1 MFQTIQFNTP
11 LIIFGMDTVNQI
23 GKHAKNLGAGRV
35 LIVADPG
42 FVKGEG
48 LERVASSLKGESL
61 SFEIFDR
68 IEPEPSTDVVKG
80 AYEVAR
86 KGNFDVFIGVGGGS
100 TMDVTKM
107 ASALMTNTGSPH
119 DFFGVE
125 KVKTRGKPTIMV
137 PTTSGTGAEV
147 TKHAIFLDTKD
158 NVKKAVASVN
168 ILPDVAL
175 VDPML
180 AASCPPHVTA
190 STGLDAF
197 IHAAEPFLS
206 KMANPLTDAIA
217 LQAIRII
224 TRWLGPAVADGGNLE
239 ARYYMSLGSLMAGL
253 VLHNS
258 GTSLVHAIAYPI
270 GGEYHTSHGVT
281 LCAILVACFEYIV
294 MAKQEKFAQLAEAM
308 GESVDGLSQRE
319 AAHRALDAIDYLVR
333 SVGLPT
339 NLRELGTVKEESRI
353 KRWAVDA
360 HKEQRLLSRCAR
372 QLSVE
377 DIEKIIERAFEKE

>member
-1 MFQTIQFNTP
+1 MFQTIQFKAP
-11 LIIFGMDTVNQI
+11 LIIFGMDTLNQI
-23 GKHAKNLGAGRV
+23 GKQAKNLGAGRV
-35 LIVADPG
+35 LIVVDPG
-42 FVKGEG
+42 FAKTEG
-48 LERVASSLKGESL
+48 LERVASSLGGESL
-61 SFEIFDR
+61 SFEIFDK

-80 AYEVAR
+80 AYDVAK

-107 ASALMTNTGSPH
+107 VSALMTNTGSPH
-119 DFFGVE
+119 DFFGVG
-125 KVKTRGKPTIMV
+125 KVKTRGKPTVMI

-158 NVKKAVASVN
+158 NVKKAVASDN
-168 ILPDVAL
+168 ILPNVAI

-180 AASCPPHVTA
+180 VVSCPPHVTA

-206 KMANPLTDAIA
+206 KMANPMTDAIA
-217 LQAIRII
+217 IQAIRII

-270 GGEYHTSHGVT
+270 GGEYHTPHGVT
-281 LCAILVACFEYIV
+281 LSAILASCFECIV
-294 MAKQEKFAQLAEAM
+294 MAKQDRFVLLAEAM
-308 GESVDGLSQRE
+308 GQPVDGLSSRE
-319 AAHRALDAIDYLVR
+319 AADQAIEAIRYLIR
-333 SVGLPT
+333 SVDLPGSLT
-339 NLRELGTVKEESRI
+339 DLGAVREDSRI
-353 KRWAVDA
+353 RRWAEDA
-360 HKEQRLLSRCAR
+360 HKEQRLLGRCAR
-372 QLSVE
+372 KLTVE
-377 DIEKIIERAFEKE
+377 DIVKILERAF

>member
-23 GKHAKNLGAGRV
+23 GKQAKNLGAGRV

-42 FVKGEG
+42 FVEGEG
-48 LERVASSLKGESL
+48 LERVVASLKGESQ

-86 KGNFDVFIGVGGGS
+86 EGNFDVFIGVGGGS

-125 KVKTRGKPTIMV
+125 KVKTRGKPPIMV

-168 ILPDVAL
+168 ILPNVAL

-206 KMANPLTDAIA
+206 KMANPLTDALA
-217 LQAIRII
+217 LQAIRVI
-224 TRWLGPAVADGGNLE
+224 TRWLGPAVADGGNPE

-270 GGEYHTSHGVT
+270 GGEYHTPHGVT
-281 LCAILVACFEYIV
+281 LSAILVSCFEYIM
-294 MAKQEKFAQLAEAM
+294 MAKQDRFVLLAEAM
-308 GESVDGLSQRE
+308 GQQVDDLSSRE
-319 AAHRALDAIDYLVR
+319 AADRAIEAIRYLIR
-333 SVGLPT
+333 SVDLPGSLT
-339 NLRELGTVKEESRI
+339 DLGAVREDARI
-353 KRWAVDA
+353 RRWAEDA
-360 HKEQRLLSRCAR
+360 HKEQRLLGRCAR
-372 QLSVE
+372 KLTVD
-377 DIEKIIERAFEKE
+377 DIVKILERAF

>member
-23 GKHAKNLGAGRV
+23 GKQAKNLGAGRV
-35 LIVADPG
+35 FIVADPG

-68 IEPEPSTDVVKG
+68 IVPEPSTDVVKG

-86 KGNFDVFIGVGGGS
+86 EGNFDVFIGVGGGS

-168 ILPDVAL
+168 ILPNVAL

-206 KMANPLTDAIA
+206 KMANPLTDALA

-224 TRWLGPAVADGGNLE
+224 IRWLGPAVADGGNLE
-239 ARYYMSLGSLMAGL
+239 PRYYMSLGSLMAGL

-270 GGEYHTSHGVT
+270 GGEYHTPHGVT
-281 LCAILVACFEYIV
+281 LSAILASCFEYIV
-294 MAKQEKFAQLAEAM
+294 MAKQDRFVLLAEAM
-308 GESVDGLSQRE
+308 GQPVDGLSSKE
-319 AAHRALDAIDYLVR
+319 AADRAIEAIRYLIR
-333 SVGLPT
+333 SVDLPSSLT
-339 NLRELGTVKEESRI
+339 DLGAVREDARI
-353 KRWAVDA
+353 RRWAEDA
-360 HKEQRLLSRCAR
+360 HKEQRLLGRCAR
-372 QLSVE
+372 KLTVD
-377 DIEKIIERAFEKE
+377 DIVKILERAF